1 MNYLPPI
8 RFGQLR
14 WVASVMLPLFF
25 PAVASAQYATP
36 GQTPDSFREL
46 ESKYIFGFTLG
57 SDIGE
62 VGERELEIETNVA
75 FQKRTG
81 SYAALDQEVELE
93 YNPIYSFQIEVAAH
107 GVSTWISGVD
117 GLDDRHG
124 ANFGGLSSVFRY
136 LVIGRGPGAPVG
148 LQIAVEPEWSRVND
162 AGKLTT
168 AFGAETSIIA
178 DIELVP
184 NRLFAALNA
193 TYTPEIAREFGT
205 PDWQGASTLGLKTAL
220 TYRITQSVALG
231 GELEYYRA
239 YDGAGFNRFAGD
251 ALFAGPT
258 CFIQFA
264 NKLFLSAAYST
275 QIAGHA
281 AGDANL
287 LDLTDFTRN
296 EARLRVVWEF

>member
-1 MNYLPPI
+1 MNCVPRI
-8 RFGQLR
+8 RFGQWR
-14 WVASVMLPLFF
+14 WVAFATLPLFF
-25 PAVASAQYATP
+25 SAAASAQFTP
-36 GQTPDSFREL
+36 PDSFREL
-46 ESKYIFGFTLG
+46 ESKYIFGFTVG

-62 VGERELEIETNVA
+62 EGEREIESETNIA

-93 YNPIYSFQIEVAAH
+93 YNPTDSFQIEPGAH
-107 GVSTWISGVD
+107 GVANWISGVA

-124 ANFGGLSSVFRY
+124 ANFGGLSTAFRY

-148 LQIAVEPEWSRVND
+148 LQIAVEPEWSRVDD

-168 AFGAETSIIA
+168 DFNAETSIIA
-178 DIELVP
+178 DTELVP
-184 NRLFAALNA
+184 NRLFAAFNA
-193 TYTPEIAREFGT
+193 TYTPDIEREFGT
-205 PDWQGASTLGLKTAL
+205 PNWQGESTLGLKTAL
-220 TYRITQSVALG
+220 TYRITQSVAVG

-239 YDGAGFNRFAGD
+239 YEGAGFNRFAGD

-258 CFIQFA
+258 CFVQFT

-287 LDLTDFTRN
+287 LDLTNFTRN
-296 EARLRVVWEF
+296 KALLRLNWEF